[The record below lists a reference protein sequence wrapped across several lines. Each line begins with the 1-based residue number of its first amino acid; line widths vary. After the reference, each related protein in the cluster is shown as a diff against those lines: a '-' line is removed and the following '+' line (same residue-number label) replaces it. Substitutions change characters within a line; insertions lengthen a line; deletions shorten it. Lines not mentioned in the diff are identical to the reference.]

1 MEKRRQMTL
10 VDGPDE
16 GHLAALLC
24 HDLTE
29 RNSLPWGFVMSKKDL
44 RNWWTSILKIGSSLE
59 MEQQGKFFAGFSPLQ
74 KTSLCA
80 QWNFSVYNCD
90 FFFLNIL
97 TVILVPLPGI
107 EPAPP
112 ALEGES

>member
-1 MEKRRQMTL
+1 MTL
-10 VDGPDE
+10 LDGPDE
-16 GHLAALLC
+16 GHVPALLC

-29 RNSLPWGFVMSKKDL
+29 WNFLPWGFVMSKKDL
-44 RNWWTSILKIGSSLE
+44 RNWLTSILKIGSSLE
-59 MEQQGKFFAGFSPLQ
+59 IEQQDKFFAEFSPLQ

-90 FFFLNIL
+90 FFFFFFNIL
-97 TVILVPLPGI
+97 TTIWVPLPGI

-112 ALEGES
+112 ALEGKS